1 LGLVVRR
8 VFVDEDGGNKRQM
21 SASGQSVRPRKEPYE
36 RLLQE
41 RAWLTTIVEQ
51 MPGGLIIAEAPSGRV
66 LTVNEHAR
74 RLLGIADGQTLHG
87 IDRAFKLDGSRYAPD
102 EFPLARALAGERVA
116 DERMEIGAPDG
127 GRFFIDVRA
136 APVRDETGRITG
148 AVSLLDDVTDKE
160 ARGRA
165 EQDFVTNAAHEL
177 QSPLAAITSA
187 VEVLQAGAK
196 EGPERDLFLAHIE
209 RESRR
214 LDRLTRALLIL
225 ARAQVEI
232 EEPQLELVDICP
244 MLETI
249 AERMDA
255 PEGVEVTVDCPAE
268 LAVISNR
275 ALLEQAV
282 SNVARNSVKYTKSG
296 SIRLIAKRLEEE
308 EEEDVVIAVRDTGAG
323 IPKEALPRVTER
335 FFRAAGAEEGFGLG
349 LAIVDASMKVLGG
362 KLEIVSSLD
371 YGTTV
376 ALRLPVGATRVR
388 P

>member
-1 LGLVVRR
+1 
-8 VFVDEDGGNKRQM
+8 M

-165 EQDFVTNAAHEL
+165 EQDFVTNAA
-177 QSPLAAITSA
+177 TSSRA
-187 VEVLQAGAK
+187 
-196 EGPERDLFLAHIE
+196 R
-209 RESRR
+209 SRR
-214 LDRLTRALLIL
+214 SRAPSKCSRP
-225 ARAQVEI
+225 ARRRDPSA
-232 EEPQLELVDICP
+232 
-244 MLETI
+244 
-249 AERMDA
+249 
-255 PEGVEVTVDCPAE
+255 
-268 LAVISNR
+268 IS
-275 ALLEQAV
+275 
-282 SNVARNSVKYTKSG
+282 
-296 SIRLIAKRLEEE
+296 
-308 EEEDVVIAVRDTGAG
+308 
-323 IPKEALPRVTER
+323 
-335 FFRAAGAEEGFGLG
+335 
-349 LAIVDASMKVLGG
+349 
-362 KLEIVSSLD
+362 SSLTSSASRA
-371 YGTTV
+371 GWT
-376 ALRLPVGATRVR
+376 G
-388 P
+388 